1 MSVGIRGRSRT
12 SCCSSRVLG
21 DMHAKFVIDDGHQ
34 FFLSDVIN
42 FVLAI
47 VSTLLLLS
55 GGERRRW
62 EVEADLLA
70 WKNRRIRIVS
80 K

>member
-1 MSVGIRGRSRT
+1 MRARFAIDDWHQFSLT
-12 SCCSSRVLG
+12 
-21 DMHAKFVIDDGHQ
+21 DVID
-34 FFLSDVIN
+34 

-70 WKNRRIRIVS
+70 WKIDDSYCLEVTYVISRWL
-80 K
+80 